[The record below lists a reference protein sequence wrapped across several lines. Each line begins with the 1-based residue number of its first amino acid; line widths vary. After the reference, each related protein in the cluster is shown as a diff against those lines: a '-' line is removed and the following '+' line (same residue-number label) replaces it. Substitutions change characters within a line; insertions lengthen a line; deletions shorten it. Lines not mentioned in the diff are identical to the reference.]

1 MITLFAFGALAAE
14 RRSLTNGL
22 STELRR
28 TCGRATAV
36 GVAITAALG
45 AAITLT
51 DDPDPFLGGLW
62 PQATLIPLA
71 EATIAVGMSLWAVD
85 WFRRHSNRAGT
96 LMRGMGWASFSAYL
110 VHAPITVILAIAMR
124 KRTLPPSSSS
134 SPSSR

>member
-1 MITLFAFGALAAE
+1 VRLIWPFLGTDKLAGLNLWEYPQMITLFALGALAAE
-14 RRSLTNGL
+14 RRWLTNGL

-71 EATIAVGMSLWAVD
+71 EATIAVGISLWAVD

-96 LMRGMGWASFSAYL
+96 LMRGMGRASFSA
-110 VHAPITVILAIAMR
+110 
-124 KRTLPPSSSS
+124 
-134 SPSSR
+134 